1 MSSVPTSADPIP
13 EADARK
19 ASEVAPPETKSRE
32 AEGDGD
38 EGVDVVQ
45 EATVPQVTSLP
56 APTAPGTAKDVTVGD
71 GGVVNG
77 TSATVVSDHLQPPA
91 SEDDSCTSVHTVST
105 KQSSN
110 TEGEGF
116 AGDVTWED
124 RTWKVLVTLKE
135 DMFWARI
142 GGIRAVQG

>member
-1 MSSVPTSADPIP
+1 MTSVPTSADPIP

-19 ASEVAPPETKSRE
+19 ASEVAPTETKSRE
-32 AEGDGD
+32 AEGDG
-38 EGVDVVQ
+38 GADVVQ
-45 EATVPQVTSLP
+45 EATIPLVTSLP

-71 GGVVNG
+71 EGVVNG
-77 TSATVVSDHLQPPA
+77 TSATVVSDPLQPPA

-142 GGIRAVQG
+142 GGIRALQG